1 LKKKRGYIVNFA
13 SELYII
19 FSKENDKK
27 VARNSPLSTERDNW
41 LSIYENIEKII
52 DGKQQSSIDL
62 DIQILLRTLI

>member
-1 LKKKRGYIVNFA
+1 MNFA
-13 SELYII
+13 SELYITL
-19 FSKENDKK
+19 SKGNDRKAIK
-27 VARNSPLSTERDNW
+27 NSPLSIERDNW